1 RVLGARSRPVI
12 GLRVADVPGAD
23 LLAALPPSTGE
34 PRWGAHVLPV
44 EGGEEIPV
52 ALAAWT
58 LGPRPPGTTSGRR
71 RTSAS
76 GCVVLARE
84 RTGSAPV
91 HPMPPG
97 LATAA
102 HLARLQGLLE
112 RTLAGAPEHPA
123 AARLRA
129 LVAGAEAAAARLD
142 RAATGGVHA

>member
-1 RVLGARSRPVI
+1 
-12 GLRVADVPGAD
+12 PGRTA
-23 LLAALPPSTGE
+23 
-34 PRWGAHVLPV
+34 
-44 EGGEEIPV
+44 
-52 ALAAWT
+52 
-58 LGPRPPGTTSGRR
+58 GRR
-71 RTSAS
+71 RTAASA
-76 GCVVLARE
+76 CVVRARE

-142 RAATGGVHA
+142 RAATGGVHAPRPTVDAVVRAALDDTVRALATERIRLFEIGRASCRESV